1 MLELQ
6 LSHVIIAA
14 VAVVVLIGVAALIAW
29 KTAINYHIKVSE
41 AKVGSAEEKARE
53 IIDDALKTA
62 ETKKREALLEAKE
75 ENMKAKNDL
84 DKETKERRAEV
95 QRYEKC
101 VLSKEET
108 LDKKLDALEKR
119 ESKLSSKEAN
129 FEKEKQRVEELRQSH
144 LRELEKISNLTTE
157 QAKEYL
163 LKTVEEDVKH
173 ETAVLVKDLERQA
186 KDEADKK
193 AKEIV
198 VNAIQKCAADHVSE
212 TTISVVPLPSD
223 EMKGRIIG
231 REGRNIRTL
240 ENLTGIDLIID
251 DTPEAVILSGFDPI
265 RREIARIAL
274 EKLIVDGRI
283 HPARIE
289 EMVEKAR
296 KEVETMIR
304 EEGEAAAL
312 EVGVH
317 GIHPELIRLLGRMK
331 FRTSYGQNALQ
342 HSIEVAHLTGLL
354 AGEVGEDVRLAKRAG
369 LLHDIG
375 KSVDH
380 DMEGSHIQLGAELC
394 RKFKESALVINA
406 VEAHHGDVGA
416 ESMIAVLV
424 QAADA
429 ISAAR
434 PGARRET
441 LETYTNRLKQLEDI
455 ANGFKGVD
463 KSFAIQAG
471 REVRVMVT
479 PDQINDDEMVL
490 LARDLSKQIEAEL
503 QYPGQIKVNV
513 IRESRVVDYAK

>member
-95 QRYEKC
+95 QRYEKR

-251 DTPEAVILSGFDPI
+251 DTPEAITISCFDPV
-265 RREIARIAL
+265 RREVARLSL
-274 EKLIVDGRI
+274 ETLIRDGRI
-283 HPARIE
+283 QPGRIE
-289 EMVEKAR
+289 EVVDKTR
-296 KEVETMIR
+296 KELDEVISKT
-304 EEGEAAAL
+304 GENAIFEL
-312 EVGVH
+312 
-317 GIHPELIRLLGRMK
+317 GISRIDKEIVKQIGKLK
-331 FRTSYGQNALQ
+331 YRTSYGQNALQ
-342 HSIEVAHLTGLL
+342 HSLEVAHLAGIMAAELGLNQQ
-354 AGEVGEDVRLAKRAG
+354 LAKRAG

-375 KSVDH
+375 KAMDH
-380 DMEGSHIQLGAELC
+380 EMEGSHVELGA
-394 RKFKESALVINA
+394 KFAKKHGEHPTVINA
-406 VEAHHGDVGA
+406 IASHHGDVPA
-416 ESMIAVLV
+416 TSVISILV
-424 QAADA
+424 AAADTL
-429 ISAAR
+429 SAAR
-434 PGARRET
+434 PGSRSET
-441 LETYTNRLKQLEDI
+441 IENYIQRLEKLEEMAKSFD
-455 ANGFKGVD
+455 GVD
-463 KSFAIQAG
+463 RVYAIQAG
-471 REVRVMVT
+471 REIRIVVK
-479 PDQINDDEMVL
+479 PDKVDDL
-490 LARDLSKQIEAEL
+490 ASHKIARDIKTKIEEEL
-503 QYPGQIKVNV
+503 TYPGHIKVTV
-513 IRESRVVDYAK
+513 IREIRASEIAK